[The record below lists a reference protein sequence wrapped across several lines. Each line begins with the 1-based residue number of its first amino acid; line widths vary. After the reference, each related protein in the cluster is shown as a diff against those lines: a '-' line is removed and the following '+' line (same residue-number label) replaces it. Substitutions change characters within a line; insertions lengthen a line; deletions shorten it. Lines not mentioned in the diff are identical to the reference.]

1 MGLLGLNVM
10 VQKNFVQTNVKK
22 RLSKSEKEKNDLVSL
37 ATKHML
43 DQFCSDLCVHLC
55 AGWVGFI

>member
-1 MGLLGLNVM
+1 M